1 MTTRPRPFRF
11 AGCTAIAL
19 ALLAG
24 LGANLVCAEDY
35 PTRPVRIIVGFPAGA
50 AGDLVSR
57 VLATHLGNALGQ
69 QFIVD
74 NRPGASSNIA
84 TEYAAR
90 APKDG
95 YTLFLGT
102 VANVVNAAVSSKLP
116 FDFVSDFA
124 PIALAATV
132 PVVLVVHPST
142 GVGSVKELIALAKSR
157 PGQLSFASSGVAT
170 TPHLAGILLNVRG
183 GIKLVGVPYQGSAP
197 AVTDLLAGR
206 TQIMFSAVSV
216 VLPHI
221 KTGALKAIAWA
232 SPKRSSILPDLP
244 TVAEVGLP
252 ELDASIW
259 FGLMAPVGTPQPILD
274 RLATAL
280 NTVLK
285 SDTMQQQLEKMGYES
300 LGGTSDDFKRY
311 VATELKKWTE
321 AVDAAGIRK

>member
-1 MTTRPRPFRF
+1 MAAMR
-11 AGCTAIAL
+11 
-19 ALLAG
+19 
-24 LGANLVCAEDY
+24 AEDY
-35 PTRPVRIIVGFPAGA
+35 PARPVRIVVGFPAGA

-57 VLATHLGNALGQ
+57 ALATHLGDALGQ
-69 QFIVD
+69 QFIVE

-102 VANVVNAAVSSKLP
+102 VANVVNAAVSSNLS
-116 FDFVSDFA
+116 FDFGKDFA

-142 GVGSVKELIALAKSR
+142 GVNSVAGADRAGQGKARPVELCLVRRRHHAASGRRLAQRAGRHPARARAVS
-157 PGQLSFASSGVAT
+157 GQL
-170 TPHLAGILLNVRG
+170 AGDHR
-183 GIKLVGVPYQGSAP
+183 SA
-197 AVTDLLAGR
+197 GRR

-221 KTGALKAIAWA
+221 KAGTLKALAWA
-232 SPKRSSILPDLP
+232 APKRGSVLPDLP

-259 FGLMAPVGTPQPILD
+259 FGLMAPAGTPKDIQDKIA
-274 RLATAL
+274 RTL
-280 NTVLK
+280 NAGAEV
-285 SDTMQQQLEKMGYES
+285 
-300 LGGTSDDFKRY
+300 GG
-311 VATELKKWTE
+311 
-321 AVDAAGIRK
+321 AAEPARENGIRAARRHARGLHALCRQRAAQMDRGGRGRRA

>member
-1 MTTRPRPFRF
+1 M
-11 AGCTAIAL
+11 
-19 ALLAG
+19 
-24 LGANLVCAEDY
+24 
-35 PTRPVRIIVGFPAGA
+35 RIIVGFPAGA

-57 VLATHLGNALGQ
+57 ALAAHLGNALGQ
-69 QFIVD
+69 QFIVE

-102 VANVVNAAVSSKLP
+102 VANVVNAAVSSNLS
-116 FDFVSDFA
+116 FDFSKDFA

-132 PVVLVVHPST
+132 PVVLVVHPSL
-142 GVGSVKELIALAKSR
+142 GVNSVQELIALAKSK
-157 PGQLSFASSGVAT
+157 PGQLNFASSGVAT
-170 TPHLAGILLNVRG
+170 TPHLAGALLNARA
-183 GIKLVGVPYQGSAP
+183 GIKLVHVPYQGSSP

-221 KTGALKAIAWA
+221 KAGTLKALAWA
-232 SPKRSSILPDLP
+232 APKRSSVLPDLP

-259 FGLMAPVGTPQPILD
+259 FGLMAPSGTPQDILD
-274 RLATAL
+274 KLARTL
-280 NTVLK
+280 NAALK
-285 SDTMQQQLEKMGYES
+285 SEALLSQLEKMGYEP
-300 LGGTSDDFKRY
+300 LGGTPDDFTRY
-311 VATELKKWTE
+311 VESELRKWTV
-321 AVDAAGIRK
+321 AVEAAGVKK

>member
-1 MTTRPRPFRF
+1 MKRL
-11 AGCTAIAL
+11 ASCALYGL
-19 ALLAG
+19 ALLAC
-24 LGANLVCAEDY
+24 LGVSSPRAEDY
-35 PTRPVRIIVGFPAGA
+35 PSRPVRIVVGFPAGA

-57 VLATHLGNALGQ
+57 ALAGYLGGALGQ
-69 QFIVD
+69 QFIVE

-102 VANVVNAAVSSKLP
+102 VANVVNAAVSPNLS
-116 FDFVSDFA
+116 FDFKKDFE

-132 PVVLVVHPST
+132 PVVLVVHPSL
-142 GVGSVKELIALAKSR
+142 GVKSVAELIALAQSK
-157 PGQLSFASSGVAT
+157 PGELSFASSGVAT
-170 TPHLAGILLNVRG
+170 TPHLAGILLNVRA
-183 GIKLVGVPYQGSAP
+183 GIKLVGVPYQGSSP

-221 KTGALKAIAWA
+221 QAGTLKALAWA
-232 SPKRSSILPDLP
+232 APKRGAVLPDLP

-259 FGLMAPVGTPQPILD
+259 FGLMAPAGTPKEIQDKI
-274 RLATAL
+274 AQTL
-280 NTVLK
+280 NAGLK
-285 SDTMQQQLEKMGYES
+285 SAELRGQLDKMGYVP
-300 LGGTSDDFKRY
+300 LGGTPEDFTRY
-311 VATELKKWTE
+311 VDSELRKWQT
-321 AVDAAGIRK
+321 AVEAAGTKK

>member
-1 MTTRPRPFRF
+1 MSPRGRRL
-11 AGCTAIAL
+11 AGAALCGLAL
-19 ALLAG
+19 AIGLATDVSH
-24 LGANLVCAEDY
+24 AQDY
-35 PTRPVRIIVGFPAGA
+35 PARPVRIVVGFPAGA

-57 VLATHLGNALGQ
+57 ALAAHLGTALGQ
-69 QFIVD
+69 QFVVE

-102 VANVVNAAVSSKLP
+102 VANVVNAAVSSNLS
-116 FDFVSDFA
+116 FDFSKDFA

-142 GVGSVKELIALAKSR
+142 GANSVAELIALAKSK
-157 PGQLSFASSGVAT
+157 PGQLNYASSGVAT
-170 TPHLAGILLNVRG
+170 TPHLAGALLNARA
-183 GIKLVGVPYQGSAP
+183 GIQLVHVPYQGSSP

-221 KTGALKAIAWA
+221 RAGTLKALAWA
-232 SPKRSSILPDLP
+232 APKRSSVLPDVP

-259 FGLMAPVGTPQPILD
+259 FGLMAPAGTPKDIRD
-274 RLATAL
+274 KLARTL
-280 NTVLK
+280 NAGLK
-285 SDTMQQQLEKMGYES
+285 SDELRGQLEKMGYEP
-300 LGGTSDDFKRY
+300 LGGTPEDFTR
-311 VATELKKWTE
+311 
-321 AVDAAGIRK
+321 